1 MQLHAFVS
9 ISNSKITLIV
19 TTHQWAASTKKKK
32 KQSICQ
38 AKQQNSIQRLMLK
51 WLDFYLRSK
60 SHRPIGYRRAKA
72 ARINSRHFR
81 QFPKAQNADRQ
92 NSVRRA
98 QERTNEKNCCGFRNP
113 KCGCTFDFFCL
124 SSWQKIT
131 VCFWMNH
138 CHAEMRLAAQ
148 RLQKNVCVS
157 PFLEFL

>member
-1 MQLHAFVS
+1 MKFVNVGTKHKTIIKTQTTEMECNYTHSSAFQIAKLPS
-9 ISNSKITLIV
+9 SSPHTNELLR
-19 TTHQWAASTKKKK
+19 QKKKQ
-32 KQSICQ
+32 QSICQ

-131 VCFWMNH
+131 VCF
-138 CHAEMRLAAQ
+138 
-148 RLQKNVCVS
+148 
-157 PFLEFL
+157 